1 MKIPMYNKGMGQA
14 VATPAGKVSPRA
26 DIGTFAA
33 PAQAAAQFANQ
44 VGQVAFQFGMAEK
57 KRETDRV
64 SNEEAVRIQSEADD
78 LILNNQDTETAV
90 FSQNFKKFETKK
102 LAEIDRIKNL
112 TNSQRD
118 AVKARVSRIMLSKA
132 AAGKQNTFNR
142 GQAQSSLAANE
153 VLDANINEM
162 GTLNP
167 SDPRY
172 KELYNTNVDE
182 INKGVANGLT
192 LNYTETSMKLAVSGR
207 NYYNNIESANS
218 TAKLDAITENLKND
232 KTLPVKT
239 LQALLANASARER
252 VINSDNLESAK
263 GNIADIASTASPD
276 QLTEIAKAYTSNKPI
291 TIELGG
297 QDVTIDPSNLTSS
310 ARLQMGGLA
319 LQFHNQG
326 VAEITDNLIGR
337 IGAVQDNTTQDQL
350 KQAAQQA
357 MDGNNFTITDDKG
370 VVGEYDISQLPNAQK
385 IKIASALN
393 DAALKLDDTISND
406 MIVQMNKVIGSG
418 ESPDSVVASAKSM
431 YDPVSMSS
439 KGQKAS
445 NVDAI
450 IYDSAD
456 QTVDGIARQI
466 TENKL
471 GNVPE
476 MLAQLKAA
484 EALLTQ
490 DFDGRGAFSTRID
503 SLGDNTQT
511 TLDKISTARKN
522 ISKAI
527 NAQSIGQVSVQ
538 DFMNKRLSSFGL
550 KESEKDAVINA
561 GMSKAAQLAAKNNR
575 NAMDVQFDLLEGN
588 NVVYKPFKERF
599 GQASSVG
606 RSGVLEEGTPEF
618 QQVQD
623 ALVTYNAM
631 GRYPAVQNNHTTE
644 ADRTFFDA
652 VNQRLPYETLEQAMI
667 NVSKAAQKDIDV
679 TVPLKAIE
687 QSVRSITSET
697 EGSFFVSLF
706 TDQPT
711 ELQNKSDVQQK
722 LKNRALD
729 YVRLGVGEKEA
740 VEAAKQDM
748 VKSHVLVRGIL
759 TPKTVGLPDNIN
771 EMANRAVAQSI
782 QFRDEKKLGVA
793 IIAEDELEAS
803 ELSIVQGTADP
814 NVWVLVRD
822 GGIPVQ
828 GAIYSD
834 VAETPTDE
842 AVAPVDVKFVTWT
855 TTELKQLLNADAAAL
870 DQARIDKFN
879 NRVRQTAK
887 DIANGYNIDQSLLT
901 TGAPMYTGS
910 ESEVKAFEE
919 EQEIIDAQEGFLSS
933 EFVTSTRDSRRRRG
947 ASSSTQTGST
957 QQDSGFQAFPFVY

>member
-78 LILNNQDTETAV
+78 LLLNNQDTETAV

-102 LAEIDRIKNL
+102 LAEIDRIPNL

-118 AVKARVSRIMLSKA
+118 EVKARVSRIMLSKS

-153 VLDANINEM
+153 VINANINEM

-167 SDPRY
+167 ADPRWQ
-172 KELYNTNVDE
+172 ELYNTNVDE
-182 INKGVANGLT
+182 INKGVANGLKIDF
-192 LNYTETSMKLAVSGR
+192 TETSMKLAVNSR
-207 NYYNNIESANS
+207 NYYNNIESAGS
-218 TAKLDAITENLKND
+218 TATLDAITKNVKKD
-232 KTLPVKT
+232 KTLPAKT
-239 LQALLANASARER
+239 VQALLANASARER
-252 VINSDNLESAK
+252 VINSDNFEAAK
-263 GNIADIASTASPD
+263 GNLGEYASITSPD
-276 QLTEIAKAYTSNKPI
+276 QFTEIAKAYTANETI

-297 QDVTIDPSNLTSS
+297 EDVTIDPSNLTSS
-310 ARLQMGGLA
+310 ARFEMSNLA
-319 LQFHNQG
+319 LKFHNQG
-326 VAEITDNLIGR
+326 VAEITDNLIER
-337 IGAVQDNTTQDQL
+337 IVNVQDNTSREQL
-350 KQAAQQA
+350 LQASQQA
-357 MDGNNFTITDDKG
+357 MNLNNFTITDNNGAVFEFDM
-370 VVGEYDISQLPNAQK
+370 SQVSNAQK
-385 IKIASALN
+385 IKIGGVLN
-393 DAALKLDDTISND
+393 DAALQLEDTVSTG
-406 MIVQMNKVIGSG
+406 MVVQMNDVIASG
-418 ESPDSVVASAKSM
+418 ESIDNIVISARSM
-431 YDPVSMSS
+431 YDSASMSS

-456 QTVDGIARQI
+456 QTVDGINRQI
-466 TENKL
+466 TENNL
-471 GNVPE
+471 RNVPE

-503 SLGDNTQT
+503 SLGDDTQT

-527 NAQSIGQVSVQ
+527 NTQSIGQVNLQ
-538 DFMNKRLSSFGL
+538 DFMNKRGSFFGL
-550 KESEKDAVINA
+550 KESEKNAIINA
-561 GMSKAAQLAAKNNR
+561 GMSKAAQLAAKNNL

-588 NVVYKPFKERF
+588 NVVYKPFKERL

-644 ADRTFFDA
+644 DDRTFFDA

-687 QSVRSITSET
+687 QSVRNITSET
-697 EGSFFVSLF
+697 EAGFFVSLF

-729 YVRLGVGEKEA
+729 YVRLGVGENEA
-740 VEAAKQDM
+740 IEAAKKDM

-782 QFRDEKKLGVA
+782 QFRDEKKLGVP
-793 IIAEDELEAS
+793 IIAEDELDAS

-814 NVWVLVRD
+814 NLWVLVRD

-870 DQARIDKFN
+870 DQARINNFN
-879 NRVRQTAK
+879 NRVRQTAGE
-887 DIANGYNIDQSLLT
+887 IARGYNVDQSLLT
-901 TGAPMYTGS
+901 TGAPMYIGS
-910 ESEVKAFEE
+910 ESEVEAFEE
-919 EQEIIDAQEGFLSS
+919 EQEIIRSQKNFINSNLIP
-933 EFVTSTRDSRRRRG
+933 SR
-947 ASSSTQTGST
+947 SNISGSIAEE
-957 QQDSGFQAFPFVY
+957 QSRISNVD

>member
-78 LILNNQDTETAV
+78 LLLNNQDTETAV

-102 LAEIDRIKNL
+102 LAEIDRIPNL

-118 AVKARVSRIMLSKA
+118 EVKARVSRIMLSKS

-153 VLDANINEM
+153 VINANINEM

-167 SDPRY
+167 ADPRWQ
-172 KELYNTNVDE
+172 ELYNTNVDE
-182 INKGVANGLT
+182 INKGVANGLKIDF
-192 LNYTETSMKLAVSGR
+192 TETSMKLAVNSR
-207 NYYNNIESANS
+207 NYYNNIESAGS
-218 TAKLDAITENLKND
+218 TATLDAITKNVKKD
-232 KTLPVKT
+232 KTLPAKT
-239 LQALLANASARER
+239 VQALLANASARER
-252 VINSDNLESAK
+252 VINSDNFEAAK
-263 GNIADIASTASPD
+263 GNLGEYASITSPD
-276 QLTEIAKAYTSNKPI
+276 QFTEIAKAYTANETI

-297 QDVTIDPSNLTSS
+297 EDVTIDPSNLTSS
-310 ARLQMGGLA
+310 ARFEMSNLA
-319 LQFHNQG
+319 LKFHNQG
-326 VAEITDNLIGR
+326 VAEITDNLIER
-337 IGAVQDNTTQDQL
+337 IVNVQDNTSREQL
-350 KQAAQQA
+350 LQASQQA
-357 MDGNNFTITDDKG
+357 MNLNNFTITDNNGAVFEFDM
-370 VVGEYDISQLPNAQK
+370 SQVSNAQK
-385 IKIASALN
+385 IKIGGVLN
-393 DAALKLDDTISND
+393 DAALQLEDTVSTG
-406 MIVQMNKVIGSG
+406 MVVQMNDVIASG
-418 ESPDSVVASAKSM
+418 ESIDNIVISARSM
-431 YDPVSMSS
+431 YDSASMSS

-456 QTVDGIARQI
+456 QTVDGINRQI
-466 TENKL
+466 TENNL
-471 GNVPE
+471 RNVPE

-503 SLGDNTQT
+503 SLGDDTQT
-511 TLDKISTARKN
+511 TLDKISTARKD

-527 NAQSIGQVSVQ
+527 NTQSIGQVNLQ
-538 DFMNKRLSSFGL
+538 DFMNKRGSFFGL
-550 KESEKDAVINA
+550 KESEKNAIINA
-561 GMSKAAQLAAKNNR
+561 GMSKAAQLAAKNNL

-588 NVVYKPFKERF
+588 NVVYKPFKERL

-644 ADRTFFDA
+644 DDRTFFDA

-687 QSVRSITSET
+687 QSVRNITSET
-697 EGSFFVSLF
+697 EAGFFVSLF

-729 YVRLGVGEKEA
+729 YVRLGVGENEA
-740 VEAAKQDM
+740 IEAAKKDM

-782 QFRDEKKLGVA
+782 QFRDEKKLGVP
-793 IIAEDELEAS
+793 IIAEDELDAS

-814 NVWVLVRD
+814 NLWVLVRD

-870 DQARIDKFN
+870 DQARINNFN
-879 NRVRQTAK
+879 NRVRQTAGE
-887 DIANGYNIDQSLLT
+887 IARGYNVDQSLLT
-901 TGAPMYTGS
+901 TGAPMYIGS
-910 ESEVKAFEE
+910 ESEVEAFEE
-919 EQEIIDAQEGFLSS
+919 EQEIIRSQKNFINSNLIP
-933 EFVTSTRDSRRRRG
+933 SR
-947 ASSSTQTGST
+947 SNISGSIAEE
-957 QQDSGFQAFPFVY
+957 QSRISNVD

>member
-1 MKIPMYNKGMGQA
+1 
-14 VATPAGKVSPRA
+14 
-26 DIGTFAA
+26 
-33 PAQAAAQFANQ
+33 
-44 VGQVAFQFGMAEK
+44 
-57 KRETDRV
+57 
-64 SNEEAVRIQSEADD
+64 
-78 LILNNQDTETAV
+78 
-90 FSQNFKKFETKK
+90 
-102 LAEIDRIKNL
+102 
-112 TNSQRD
+112 
-118 AVKARVSRIMLSKA
+118 
-132 AAGKQNTFNR
+132 
-142 GQAQSSLAANE
+142 
-153 VLDANINEM
+153 
-162 GTLNP
+162 
-167 SDPRY
+167 
-172 KELYNTNVDE
+172 
-182 INKGVANGLT
+182 
-192 LNYTETSMKLAVSGR
+192 
-207 NYYNNIESANS
+207 
-218 TAKLDAITENLKND
+218 
-232 KTLPVKT
+232 
-239 LQALLANASARER
+239 
-252 VINSDNLESAK
+252 
-263 GNIADIASTASPD
+263 
-276 QLTEIAKAYTSNKPI
+276 
-291 TIELGG
+291 
-297 QDVTIDPSNLTSS
+297 
-310 ARLQMGGLA
+310 
-319 LQFHNQG
+319 
-326 VAEITDNLIGR
+326 
-337 IGAVQDNTTQDQL
+337 
-350 KQAAQQA
+350 
-357 MDGNNFTITDDKG
+357 
-370 VVGEYDISQLPNAQK
+370 
-385 IKIASALN
+385 
-393 DAALKLDDTISND
+393 
-406 MIVQMNKVIGSG
+406 
-418 ESPDSVVASAKSM
+418 M

-439 KGQKAS
+439 KGQKAT

-561 GMSKAAQLAAKNNR
+561 GMSKAAQLAAKNNS
-575 NAMDVQFDLLEGN
+575 NTMDVQFDLLEGN
-588 NVVYKPFKERF
+588 NVVYKPFKERL

-618 QQVQD
+618 QQVQE

-644 ADRTFFDA
+644 DDRTFFDA

-879 NRVRQTAK
+879 NRVRQTAV

-910 ESEVKAFEE
+910 ESEAAAFEE
-919 EQEIIDAQEGFLSS
+919 ERKIIDAQEGFVSS
-933 EFVTSTRDSRRRRG
+933 EFNFTPSNILTD
-947 ASSSTQTGST
+947 ATK
-957 QQDSGFQAFPFVY
+957 

>member
-78 LILNNQDTETAV
+78 LLLNNQDTETAV

-102 LAEIDRIKNL
+102 LAEIDRIPNL

-118 AVKARVSRIMLSKA
+118 EVKARVSRIMLSKS

-153 VLDANINEM
+153 VINANINEM

-167 SDPRY
+167 ADPRWQ
-172 KELYNTNVDE
+172 ELYNTNVDE
-182 INKGVANGLT
+182 INKGVANGLKIDF
-192 LNYTETSMKLAVSGR
+192 TETSMKLAVNSR
-207 NYYNNIESANS
+207 NYYNNIESAGS
-218 TAKLDAITENLKND
+218 TATLDAITKNVKKD
-232 KTLPVKT
+232 KTLPAKT
-239 LQALLANASARER
+239 VQALLANASARER
-252 VINSDNLESAK
+252 VINSDNFEAAK
-263 GNIADIASTASPD
+263 GNLGEYASITSPD
-276 QLTEIAKAYTSNKPI
+276 QFTEIAKAYTANETI

-297 QDVTIDPSNLTSS
+297 EDVTIDPSNLTSS
-310 ARLQMGGLA
+310 ARFEMSNLA
-319 LQFHNQG
+319 LKFHNQG
-326 VAEITDNLIGR
+326 VAEITDNLIER
-337 IGAVQDNTTQDQL
+337 IVNVQDNTSREQL
-350 KQAAQQA
+350 LQASQQA
-357 MDGNNFTITDDKG
+357 MNLNNFTITDNNGAVFEFDM
-370 VVGEYDISQLPNAQK
+370 SQVSNAQK
-385 IKIASALN
+385 IKIGGVLN
-393 DAALKLDDTISND
+393 DAALQLEDTVSTG
-406 MIVQMNKVIGSG
+406 MVVQMNDVIASG
-418 ESPDSVVASAKSM
+418 ASPDSVVASAKSM

-456 QTVDGIARQI
+456 QTVDGINRQI
-466 TENKL
+466 TENNL
-471 GNVPE
+471 RNVPE

-503 SLGDNTQT
+503 SLGDDTQT

-527 NAQSIGQVSVQ
+527 NTQSIGQVNLQ
-538 DFMNKRLSSFGL
+538 DFMNKRGSFFGL
-550 KESEKDAVINA
+550 KESEKNAIINA
-561 GMSKAAQLAAKNNR
+561 GMSKAAQLAAKNNL

-588 NVVYKPFKERF
+588 NVVYKPFKERL

-644 ADRTFFDA
+644 DDRTFFDA

-687 QSVRSITSET
+687 QSVRNITSET
-697 EGSFFVSLF
+697 EAGFFVSLF

-729 YVRLGVGEKEA
+729 YVRLGVGENEA
-740 VEAAKQDM
+740 IEAAKKDM

-782 QFRDEKKLGVA
+782 QFRDEKKLGVP
-793 IIAEDELEAS
+793 IIAEDELDAS

-814 NVWVLVRD
+814 NLWVLVRD

-870 DQARIDKFN
+870 DQARINNFN
-879 NRVRQTAK
+879 NRVRQTAGE
-887 DIANGYNIDQSLLT
+887 IARGYNVDQSLLT
-901 TGAPMYTGS
+901 TGAPMYIGS
-910 ESEVKAFEE
+910 ESEVEAFEE
-919 EQEIIDAQEGFLSS
+919 EQEIIRSQKNFINSNLIP
-933 EFVTSTRDSRRRRG
+933 SR
-947 ASSSTQTGST
+947 SNISGSIAEE
-957 QQDSGFQAFPFVY
+957 QSRISNVD

>member
-64 SNEEAVRIQSEADD
+64 ENEEAVRVQSEGDD
-78 LILNNQDTETAV
+78 FLLNNQDTEIAV
-90 FSQNFKKFETKK
+90 FSQNFKKFQTKK
-102 LAEIDRIKNL
+102 LAEIDRIPNL
-112 TNSQRD
+112 TKNQRD
-118 AVKARVSRIMLSKA
+118 KVKARVSRIMLSKSS
-132 AAGKQNTFNR
+132 AGKQNTFTR
-142 GQAQSSLAANE
+142 GQAQSSKALNE

-162 GTLNP
+162 GTYDP

-172 KELYNTNVDE
+172 QELYNTNVDE

-207 NYYNNIESANS
+207 NYFNNIQSANS
-218 TAKLDAITENLKND
+218 TAKLDAITENLTND

-239 LQALLANASARER
+239 LQALLANASARET
-252 VINSDNLESAK
+252 VINSDNLEAAR
-263 GNIADIASTASPD
+263 GDLADIASKATPD
-276 QLTEIAKAYTSNKPI
+276 LLTEIAKSFTSNEPI
-291 TIELGG
+291 TFELGG
-297 QDVTIDPSNLTSS
+297 KEEAIDPSNLTSS
-310 ARLQMGGLA
+310 ARLQMAGLA
-319 LQFHNQG
+319 LKFHNQN
-326 VAEITDNLIGR
+326 VAEITDGLIGR
-337 IGAVQDNTTQDQL
+337 IGSLQDNTTRDQFL
-350 KQAAQQA
+350 QAAKKA
-357 MDGNNFTITDDKG
+357 TNGDNFTITDDKG
-370 VVGEYDISQLPNAQK
+370 VEHEFDMSQLPNAQK
-385 IKIASALN
+385 IKFGSALN
-393 DAALKLDDTISND
+393 EAALQLEDTISTG
-406 MIVQMNKVIGSG
+406 MVVQMKDVIGSG
-418 ESPDSVVASAKSM
+418 VSPDSVVASARSM

-439 KGQKAS
+439 KGQKPT

-471 GNVPE
+471 ENVPE
-476 MLAQLKAA
+476 MLAQLNAA
-484 EALLTQ
+484 EALLIQ

-503 SLGDNTQT
+503 SLGNNTQT

-561 GMSKAAQLAAKNNR
+561 GMSKAAQLAAKNNS
-575 NAMDVQFDLLEGN
+575 NTMDVQFDLLEGN
-588 NVVYKPFKERF
+588 NVVYKPFKERL
-599 GQASSVG
+599 GKASSVG

-618 QQVQD
+618 QQVRE

-644 ADRTFFDA
+644 DDRTFFDA

-697 EGSFFVSLF
+697 ESSFFVSLF

-729 YVRLGVGEKEA
+729 YVRLGVGDKEA
-740 VEAAKQDM
+740 VEAAKVDM

-879 NRVRQTAK
+879 NRVKRTAIE
-887 DIANGYNIDQSLLT
+887 IANGYNVDQSLRNLS
-901 TGAPMYTGS
+901 TGAPMYIGS
-910 ESEVKAFEE
+910 ETEIEAFEE
-919 EQEIIDAQEGFLSS
+919 EQEIIRSQKNFINSDLIP
-933 EFVTSTRDSRRRRG
+933 SR
-947 ASSSTQTGST
+947 SNIFGSIAEE
-957 QQDSGFQAFPFVY
+957 QSRISNVD

>member
-1 MKIPMYNKGMGQA
+1 MYNKGMGQA

-406 MIVQMNKVIGSG
+406 MIVQINDVIASG
-418 ESPDSVVASAKSM
+418 ASPDSVVASAKSM

>member
-78 LILNNQDTETAV
+78 LLLNNQDTETAV

-102 LAEIDRIKNL
+102 FAEIDRIPNL

-118 AVKARVSRIMLSKA
+118 EVKARVSRIMLSKA

-153 VLDANINEM
+153 VINANINEM

-167 SDPRY
+167 ADPRWQ
-172 KELYNTNVDE
+172 ELYNTNVDE
-182 INKGVANGLT
+182 INKGVANGLKIDF
-192 LNYTETSMKLAVSGR
+192 TETSMKLAVNSR
-207 NYYNNIESANS
+207 NYYNNIESAES
-218 TAKLDAITENLKND
+218 TATLDAITKNVKKD
-232 KTLPVKT
+232 KTLPAKT
-239 LQALLANASARER
+239 VQALLANASARER
-252 VINSDNLESAK
+252 VINSDNFEAAK
-263 GNIADIASTASPD
+263 DNLGYIASIATPD
-276 QLTEIAKAYTSNKPI
+276 QLTEIAKAFTFNKTI
-291 TIELGG
+291 TFELGG
-297 QDVTIDPSNLTSS
+297 EKETIDPSNLTSS
-310 ARLQMGGLA
+310 ARFEMSNLA
-319 LQFHNQG
+319 LKFHNQG

-337 IGAVQDNTTQDQL
+337 IGAVQDNTSREQL
-350 KQAAQQA
+350 LQASQKA
-357 MDGNNFTITDDKG
+357 MDGNNFTITDNNG
-370 VVGEYDISQLPNAQK
+370 VVSEYDLSQVSNAQK
-385 IKIASALN
+385 IKIGGVLN
-393 DAALKLDDTISND
+393 DAALKLEDTTSTS
-406 MIVQMNKVIGSG
+406 MVVQMNDVIASG
-418 ESPDSVVASAKSM
+418 ESIENIVASARSM
-431 YDPVSMSS
+431 YDPASMSI
-439 KGQKAS
+439 KGQKAT

-456 QTVDGIARQI
+456 QTVDGINRQI
-466 TENKL
+466 TENNL
-471 GNVPE
+471 RNVPE

-503 SLGDNTQT
+503 SLGNDTQT
-511 TLDKISTARKN
+511 TLDKISAARKN

-527 NAQSIGQVSVQ
+527 NTQSIGQVNLQ
-538 DFMNKRLSSFGL
+538 DFMNKRGSFFGL
-550 KESEKDAVINA
+550 KESEKDAIINA

-588 NVVYKPFKERF
+588 NVVYKPFKERL

-687 QSVRSITSET
+687 QSVRNITSET
-697 EGSFFVSLF
+697 EAGFFVSLF

-740 VEAAKQDM
+740 IEAAKKDM

-782 QFRDEKKLGVA
+782 QFRDEKKLGVP

-814 NVWVLVRD
+814 NLWVLVRD

-834 VAETPTDE
+834 VAETPTDY

-855 TTELKQLLNADAAAL
+855 TTELNQLLKADAAAL
-870 DQARIDKFN
+870 DQARINNFN
-879 NRVRQTAK
+879 NRVRQTAGE
-887 DIANGYNIDQSLLT
+887 IARGYNVDQSLLT
-901 TGAPMYTGS
+901 TGAPMYIGS
-910 ESEVKAFEE
+910 ESEVEAFEE
-919 EQEIIDAQEGFLSS
+919 EQEIIRSQKNFINSNLIP
-933 EFVTSTRDSRRRRG
+933 SR
-947 ASSSTQTGST
+947 SNISGSIAEE
-957 QQDSGFQAFPFVY
+957 QSRISNVD